1 MIINPTSVIGDRD
14 KCTPLVLLT
23 CPSPKGVFIMKLKYS
38 FLIKAGIKR
47 LFLTLLT
54 SWGYSEHSLLWVQ
67 SKAEDC
73 ELNLTRGVGTESSWK
88 SCAKPRRKNFP
99 WRCQDWAAPLGR
111 GSWGGCAGAQLSL
124 ARLGGSC
131 WKFSCALE
139 LGISTEFI
147 QLRIFSLRLLLCWPA
162 LSTLQ
167 YPACP
172 GSSKWMLAL
181 KSATKRCEKE
191 KGKEKEKKKL
201 SQLLHSCLSNLGNAH

>member
-1 MIINPTSVIGDRD
+1 MIINPTSVTGDRD

-23 CPSPKGVFIMKLKYS
+23 CPSPEGVVIMKLKYS

-124 ARLGGSC
+124 ARLGGRIL
-131 WKFSCALE
+131 LE
-139 LGISTEFI
+139 I
-147 QLRIFSLRLLLCWPA
+147 QLCSGTGNKHRVYSAKNIQPQAPA
-162 LSTLQ
+162 LL
-167 YPACP
+167 ACP
-172 GSSKWMLAL
+172 FHITISSVSWQFQVDARSEISHKTL
-181 KSATKRCEKE
+181 
-191 KGKEKEKKKL
+191 
-201 SQLLHSCLSNLGNAH
+201 